1 MLNLLPA
8 AAKKNS
14 KFNLKN
20 LKVYGLLSDFTTFHF
35 YTYDPKTRTF
45 SNDGTM
51 WVGPKRENV
60 YTDMI
65 EGLLHLVTLGS
76 YLTVFPS
83 SQQQNFWNFVDGVCC
98 LVRGHHGN
106 KPCQR

>member
-35 YTYDPKTRTF
+35 YTYNPKTRTF

-51 WVGPKRENV
+51 CVGPTRENV
-60 YTDMI
+60 CTDMI

-76 YLTVFPS
+76 YLTVFS
-83 SQQQNFWNFVDGVCC
+83 LQSATKFLEFC
-98 LVRGHHGN
+98 
-106 KPCQR
+106 